1 MIHRIARGRAGVWA
15 GVIGAVVLT
24 GCGKEPP
31 KVAQATPP
39 AGYNEPTLPTDPTP
53 PTTPTTQT
61 QPTGG
66 VPGGIPFIPPPSLP
80 PATGPGFVPPSSP
93 TFTPPETLG
102 GTQLPGTP
110 PQPPKPADPP
120 PVKPADPQP
129 PVKPADPPTGT
140 QPETPKPTAPPEPK
154 YPDKV
159 GGKDLKGWLKELE
172 YTGAGPVQR
181 DDQVRET
188 AVKVIPSFGP
198 DARKPAVKPLIE
210 VIRVDPDPGVQVAA
224 ITVVSSMGFDM
235 REEVKPVMAVLIAR
249 MKASATGSIVKMYC
263 VRSLASFGP
272 DAASCIGIF
281 QESCLDPSWETRRE
295 IAIAL
300 SLVGAP
306 PVDAKGIPKKDTGPN
321 IKAIETL
328 INYQL
333 QDRSVTV
340 RMEAVKSIL
349 ALGPPFAKTPQD
361 FIKETEKSR
370 EMIEKVV
377 LFESGKGPKVNARN
391 ATPDRGIYVWAL
403 LLQVMYDDRKTAD
416 NLKEMARL
424 VGEPDG
430 PRADEV
436 RLFALQA
443 LGVGGGLLKTLAEKP
458 TPENKATVEKVVKAV
473 ADALRYEHESLL
485 QYTAMQTLAMM
496 GKTADAAIPELQ
508 KVVAKGP
515 KKPPPEAQK
524 GTPDDDSMPKLA
536 KQTIEV
542 LTGTRKAEDFGKEDP
557 KPGEKKEPEKKDDVK
572 AAPPKEP
579 EKKEPVKK

>member
-1 MIHRIARGRAGVWA
+1 MIQRIARGRAGVWA
-15 GVIGAVVLT
+15 GVIGALVLT

-39 AGYNEPTLPTDPTP
+39 AGYNDPTLPTDPTP
-53 PTTPTTQT
+53 PTTPAT
-61 QPTGG
+61 QPGGG
-66 VPGGIPFIPPPSLP
+66 VPGGIPFVPLPSLPTGGPP

-110 PQPPKPADPP
+110 QPPKPTDPP
-120 PVKPADPQP
+120 AVKPADPQP
-129 PVKPADPPTGT
+129 PVKPADPPPTGT

-154 YPDKV
+154 YPEKV
-159 GGKDLKGWLKELE
+159 GGRDLKGWLKELE
-172 YTGAGPVQR
+172 YTAAGPIQR
-181 DDQVRET
+181 DDHVRET
-188 AVKVIPSFGP
+188 AVKIIPSFGP
-198 DARKPAVKPLIE
+198 DARHLAIKPIIE
-210 VIRVDPDPGVQVAA
+210 AIRVDPDPGVQVAA
-224 ITVVSSMGFDM
+224 ITVVSNMGFDM
-235 REEVKPVMAVLIAR
+235 REQVRPVMAVLIAR
-249 MKASATGSIVKMYC
+249 MKAAPTGSIVKMYC

-272 DAASCIGIF
+272 DAVSCIDVF
-281 QESCLDPSWETRRE
+281 TQSCLDPSWETRRE
-295 IAIAL
+295 IAIGL
-300 SLVGAP
+300 SLVGAT
-306 PVDAKGIPKKDTGPN
+306 PVDAKGLPKKDSGPN
-321 IKAIETL
+321 LKAIETL

-361 FIKETEKSR
+361 FIKDTAKAR
-370 EMIEKVV
+370 EMIEDVV
-377 LFESGKGPKVNARN
+377 LFESGKGRKVNARN

-403 LLQVMYDDRKTAD
+403 LLQVMYDDRKIND

-430 PRADEV
+430 PKADEV

-443 LGVGGGLLKTLAEKP
+443 LGVGGGLLKSADKP
-458 TPENKATVEKVVKAV
+458 TVEKVVKAV
-473 ADALRYEHESLL
+473 ADALKYDHESVL
-485 QYTAMQTLAMM
+485 QYTAMQSLAMM
-496 GKTADAAIPELQ
+496 GRTADAAIPELQ
-508 KVVAKGP
+508 KLVARGP
-515 KKPPPEAQK
+515 KKPQPDAPK

-557 KPGEKKEPEKKDDVK
+557 KPGEKKDDVK

-579 EKKEPVKK
+579 EKK